1 MKKKLVVLVY
11 PFTISLPIYHSK
23 SIVIFFVRTGQDAGM
38 LISASPLRQLHNHPV
53 STFAPDLWIH
63 YFTCVPACCLEGNR
77 RSDKA

>member
-1 MKKKLVVLVY
+1 MKKISSFIL
-11 PFTISLPIYHSK
+11 PFHNFLPIYHSK

-63 YFTCVPACCLEGNR
+63 LLHVPACCCWR
-77 RSDKA
+77 